1 MKQKN
6 ILAENL
12 IRFNTKNLSESNIK
26 NLEQTHYNEGLV
38 GDVIAAAG
46 TPIRAAQNAVS
57 KVMDK
62 DYQST
67 KGKKISVAKYSS
79 NILNVVKKILQ
90 VWREMNFGHE
100 DSQRLCNSAGAARID
115 QMFKEKVDPIAEDIA
130 DIVAKIRA
138 DEGLADNKEAIL
150 SLHRSM
156 DGPAVNFIMGTAK
169 VTIGGLASI
178 GVEIG
183 QLQVHRELMDTLF
196 AKVRSIYGEEGR
208 VLNAMISDIMGR
220 LGVEYH
226 TVCDLGATTG
236 WKSKNPPPA
245 GTAFGDLAD
254 Q

>member
-1 MKQKN
+1 MEQKN

-12 IRFNTKNLSESNIK
+12 IRFGTKNLSESNIK
-26 NLEQTHYNEGLV
+26 NLEQTHYNEGVV

-67 KGKKISVAKYSS
+67 KGKKISIAKYSS
-79 NILNVVKKILQ
+79 SILNVVKKVFQ
-90 VWREMNFGHE
+90 VWNEMDFGFE
-100 DSQRLCNSAGAARID
+100 DTERLCNRNGAARID

-138 DEGLADNKEAIL
+138 DEGLANDKEAIL
-150 SLHRSM
+150 ALHRSM

-169 VTIGGLASI
+169 AVIGGLASI

-196 AKVRSIYGEEGR
+196 AAVRSKFGEEGR
-208 VLNAMISDIMGR
+208 ILNAMISDIMGR

-226 TVCDLGATTG
+226 TVCNLTG
-236 WKSKNPPPA
+236 TSWKSKNPPPA
-245 GTAFGDLAD
+245 GTGYGDLAD

>member
-1 MKQKN
+1 MEQKN

-26 NLEQTHYNEGLV
+26 NLEQTHYNEGVV

-57 KVMDK
+57 NVVDPNFEA
-62 DYQST
+62 T
-67 KGKKISVAKYSS
+67 KGKKISIAKYSG
-79 NILNVVKKILQ
+79 NILNVVKKIFQ
-90 VWREMNFGHE
+90 VWNEMDFGHE
-100 DSQRLCNSAGAARID
+100 DTQRLCNSAGAAQID
-115 QMFKEKVDPIAEDIA
+115 QMFKEKVNPIEEDIA

-138 DEGLADNKEAIL
+138 DESLADDKEAIL
-150 SLHRSM
+150 ALHRSM

-169 VTIGGLASI
+169 AVIGGLASI

-196 AKVRSIYGEEGR
+196 AAVRSKFGEEGR
-208 VLNAMISDIMGR
+208 ILNAMISDIMGR

-226 TVCDLGATTG
+226 TVCNLAGTG

-245 GTAFGDLAD
+245 GTGYGDLAD